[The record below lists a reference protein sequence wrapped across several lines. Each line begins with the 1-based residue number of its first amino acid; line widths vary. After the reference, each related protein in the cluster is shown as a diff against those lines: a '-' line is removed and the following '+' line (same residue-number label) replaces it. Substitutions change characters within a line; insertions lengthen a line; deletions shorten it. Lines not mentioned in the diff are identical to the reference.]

1 MVVPKDDALLQSAL
15 QDSLISHRDLIARRQ
30 EYLRTLRAQLDPSF
44 VLQEVCGDGACMFR
58 AFSFSCAEVSGIHHD
73 VKLVRH
79 KCVENIRGRPQLAAR
94 FADQSAA
101 DSYLNQ
107 MSLPYTYG
115 DELCLHSL
123 ALTFNVKVA
132 VVTPD
137 YGTLL
142 FVSPI
147 MVTITMTLFNKN
159 TASRVS
165 QLQLVAASSA

>member
-1 MVVPKDDALLQSAL
+1 MCFSRGAKSGCSKDDVLLQSDL
-15 QDSLISHRDLIARRQ
+15 QDSLNSHREVIARRQ

-58 AFSFSCAEVSGIHHD
+58 AFSFSYAEVSGIHHD
-73 VKLVRH
+73 VTLVRH
-79 KCVENIRGRPQLAAR
+79 KCVENIRDNPQLAAR

-115 DELCLHSL
+115 DEVCLHSL
-123 ALTFNVKVA
+123 ALIFNIKIA
-132 VVTPD
+132 LVTPD

-142 FVSPI
+142 C
-147 MVTITMTLFNKN
+147 NENGGN
-159 TASRVS
+159 TVRLAYNGHDHYDVI
-165 QLQLVAASSA
+165 